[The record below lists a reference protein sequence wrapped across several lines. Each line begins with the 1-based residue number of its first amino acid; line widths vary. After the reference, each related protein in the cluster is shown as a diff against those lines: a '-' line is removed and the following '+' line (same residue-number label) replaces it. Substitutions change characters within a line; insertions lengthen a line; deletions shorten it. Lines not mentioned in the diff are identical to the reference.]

1 MRFTPKM
8 LKLSSLRRPLGTL
21 ALLVAFMSQ
30 ASWALAGTSGNI
42 AGVVRDA
49 ATGAPV
55 AGVQL
60 HIASGSQEITTTTDA
75 HGHFVAFYLQ
85 PDDYTMTAEKAGYA
99 TRTASGYTVF
109 ADQTIQYDLQIN
121 AVQST
126 SPG

>member
-1 MRFTPKM
+1 MRFNPKM
-8 LKLSSLRRPLGTL
+8 LKLTSLRRPLGAL

-49 ATGAPV
+49 ATGAPI

-60 HIASGSQEITTTTDA
+60 HIASGSQDVTATTDA
-75 HGHFVAFYLQ
+75 RGHFVAFYLQ
-85 PDDYTMTAEKAGYA
+85 PDDYTVTAEKVGYA

-109 ADQTIQYDLQIN
+109 ADQTIQYDLQLN
-121 AVQST
+121 AVQPN